1 MKQRKL
7 VLVHIA
13 PAKIAAS
20 CERMQV
26 LQREVGPDAKLTD
39 KRNACD
45 EGRRL
50 YLVLH
55 PAMVFL
61 VPRNWPAGVYHL
73 IRGSGQ
79 RASVP

>member
-1 MKQRKL
+1 MKQCKL

-20 CERMQV
+20 CERM
-26 LQREVGPDAKLTD
+26 LTD

-50 YLVLH
+50 YLILH